1 MLSKQ
6 YHCKKYNI
14 NNHMST
20 KKKIEHFIGQ
30 EFWVEEQQK
39 MYLPTYYTHYPDLNN
54 VIDYFQDRKQTIIRI
69 TKVTKE
75 IYTHTSF

>member
-1 MLSKQ
+1 
-6 YHCKKYNI
+6 
-14 NNHMST
+14 
-20 KKKIEHFIGQ
+20 
-30 EFWVEEQQK
+30 